1 MTEEKIK
8 RIEEI
13 HKVIEDNRLESSKIE
28 YYI

>member
-13 HKVIEDNRLESSKIE
+13 NKVIEDNRLESSKIE
-28 YYI
+28 NYI